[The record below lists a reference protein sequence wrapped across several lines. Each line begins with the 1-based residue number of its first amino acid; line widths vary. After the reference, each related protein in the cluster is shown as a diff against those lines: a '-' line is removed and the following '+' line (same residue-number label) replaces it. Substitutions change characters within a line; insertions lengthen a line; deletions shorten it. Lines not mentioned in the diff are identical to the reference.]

1 MHILTVLYH
10 HPADP
15 AAFDKHYESTHAPL
29 VGPIPGV
36 RSFTYRHCSSL
47 DGSTPPY
54 YLIAELAFDSLEDLQ
69 GGMESEAG
77 QAAVADVPNF
87 AGDNVT
93 MFVAHD

>member
-10 HPADP
+10 HPDDP
-15 AAFDKHYESTHAPL
+15 AAFDKYYESTHAPM

-36 RSFTYRHCSSL
+36 KSFTYRHCASL

-54 YLIAELAFDSLEDLQ
+54 YLIAELGFDSLEDLQ
-69 GGMESEAG
+69 AGMGSEAG
-77 QAAVADVPNF
+77 QTAVADVPNF
-87 AGDNVT
+87 ASGGVT